1 MFLNPTIKDVA
12 REANVS
18 IATVSRI
25 INGLPGYSED
35 TKKKVEKA
43 IVTLGYQPNA
53 IARGLINKR
62 TQTIGVLFPEVSG
75 MLSSEVLEGVEN
87 AAHNGGFSVIVCNT
101 ASSGKR
107 TVKYLRLLQ
116 EKRVDG
122 IIFASENVKEEYY
135 KIFQEMKVPV
145 VLVSTAS
152 SHELPFVRV
161 NDYEAAFQA
170 TEYLIK
176 KGHKQIGMI
185 GGSLEDPI
193 AGVPRMEGFQEAI
206 QKHNLSFTENHL
218 ITNEGYRFKD
228 GKESLPLLI
237 EKFPGMTAVFAASDE
252 MAIGAMSAA
261 HQRGIKVPE
270 ELSIIGYDN
279 LKIAEM
285 CYPALTT
292 VSQPLKEM
300 GQAAGEILVK
310 MIKGEKKEAESLYMP
325 FAIVERQSV
334 SEPQKK

>member
-1 MFLNPTIKDVA
+1 MNPTIKDVA
-12 REANVS
+12 KYANVS

-25 INGLPGYSED
+25 VNGLPGYTED
-35 TKKKVEKA
+35 TKKKVQEA
-43 IVTLGYQPNA
+43 IEALGYQPNA

-87 AAHNGGFSVIVCNT
+87 AAHDGGFSVIVCNT
-101 ASSGKR
+101 TSSGKR

-122 IIFASENVKEEYY
+122 IIFASENVKEEYN
-135 KIFQEMKVPV
+135 KIFQEMQVPV
-145 VLVSTAS
+145 VFVSTAS
-152 SHELPFVRV
+152 QFDLPFVRV
-161 NDYEAAFQA
+161 DDYEGAFCA
-170 TEYLIK
+170 TEYLIQ
-176 KGHKQIGMI
+176 KGHEQIGMI
-185 GGSLEDPI
+185 GGSFDDPI
-193 AGVPRMEGFQEAI
+193 AGVPRMKGFQDALE
-206 QKHNLSFTENHL
+206 KYGLDFTDQHM
-218 ITNEGYRFKD
+218 ISNEGYRFQN

-237 EKFPGMTAVFAASDE
+237 DNLPRMTAVFAASDE
-252 MAIGAMSAA
+252 MAIGAMAAA
-261 HQRGIKVPE
+261 HQLGIRVPE

-300 GQAAGEILVK
+300 GQSAGEILVK
-310 MIKGEKKEAESLYMP
+310 LIKGKEKEAESRYMP
-325 FAIVERQSV
+325 FTIVERQSV
-334 SEPQKK
+334 RDLRKK

>member
-1 MFLNPTIKDVA
+1 LNPTIKDVA
-12 REANVS
+12 KQANVS

-35 TKKKVEKA
+35 TKKKVQEA
-43 IVTLGYQPNA
+43 IETLGYQPNA

-87 AAHNGGFSVIVCNT
+87 AAHDGGFSVIVCNT
-101 ASSGKR
+101 TSSGKR

-122 IIFASENVKEEYY
+122 IIFASENVKEEYF

-152 SHELPFVRV
+152 SNYDLPFVRV
-161 NDYEAAFQA
+161 NDYEGAFQA
-170 TEYLIK
+170 TEYLIN

-185 GGSLEDPI
+185 GGSKLDPI
-193 AGVPRMEGFQEAI
+193 AGVPRMKGFEEAL
-206 QKHNLSFTENHL
+206 QKHNLAFSEDHVT
-218 ITNEGYRFKD
+218 TNEGYRFQN
-228 GKESLPLLI
+228 GKESLPVLL
-237 EKFPGMTAVFAASDE
+237 KQLPNMTALFAASDE

-261 HQRGIKVPE
+261 HQLGIKVPE

-292 VSQPLKEM
+292 VSQPLKDM
-300 GQAAGEILVK
+300 GQTAGEILVK
-310 MIKGEKKEAESLYMP
+310 LIKGEEKEAESRYMP
-325 FAIVERQSV
+325 FTITERQSV
-334 SEPQKK
+334 CDLHDK

>member
-1 MFLNPTIKDVA
+1 LNPTIKDVA
-12 REANVS
+12 KYANVS

-25 INGLPGYSED
+25 VNGLPGYSED
-35 TKKKVEKA
+35 TKKKVQEA
-43 IVTLGYQPNA
+43 IEALGYQPNA

-87 AAHNGGFSVIVCNT
+87 AAHDGGFSVIVCNT
-101 ASSGKR
+101 TSSGKR

-122 IIFASENVKEEYY
+122 IIFASEDVKEEYY

-152 SHELPFVRV
+152 SNYDLPFVRV
-161 NDYEAAFQA
+161 NDFEGALQA

-176 KGHKQIGMI
+176 NGHKQIGMI
-185 GGSLEDPI
+185 GGSKSDPI
-193 AGVPRMEGFQEAI
+193 AGIPRMKGFEEAL
-206 QKHNLSFTENHL
+206 QKHNLAFSENHVT
-218 ITNEGYRFKD
+218 TNEGYRFQN
-228 GKESLPLLI
+228 GKESLPVLL
-237 EKFPGMTAVFAASDE
+237 KKLPDMTALFAASDE

-261 HQRGIKVPE
+261 LQLGIKVPE

-292 VSQPLKEM
+292 VSQPLKDM
-300 GQAAGEILVK
+300 GQTAGDILVK
-310 MIKGEKKEAESLYMP
+310 LIKGEEKEAESRYMP
-325 FAIVERQSV
+325 FTIVERQSV
-334 SEPQKK
+334 CDLHDK

>member
-1 MFLNPTIKDVA
+1 LNPTIKDVA
-12 REANVS
+12 KYANVS

-25 INGLPGYSED
+25 VNGLPGYSED
-35 TKKKVEKA
+35 TKKKVQEA
-43 IVTLGYQPNA
+43 IEALGYQPNA

-87 AAHNGGFSVIVCNT
+87 AAHDGGFSVIVCNT
-101 ASSGKR
+101 TSSGKR

-122 IIFASENVKEEYY
+122 IIFASEDVKEEYY

-152 SHELPFVRV
+152 SNYDLPFVRV
-161 NDYEAAFQA
+161 NDFEGAFQA

-176 KGHKQIGMI
+176 NGHKQIGMI
-185 GGSLEDPI
+185 GGSKSDPI
-193 AGVPRMEGFQEAI
+193 AGIPRMKGFEEAL
-206 QKHNLSFTENHL
+206 QKHNLALSENNVT
-218 ITNEGYRFKD
+218 TNEGYRFQN
-228 GKESLPLLI
+228 GKESLPVLLK
-237 EKFPGMTAVFAASDE
+237 ELPDMTALFAASDE

-261 HQRGIKVPE
+261 HQLGIKVPE

-292 VSQPLKEM
+292 VSQPLKDM
-300 GQAAGEILVK
+300 GQTAGEILVK
-310 MIKGEKKEAESLYMP
+310 LIKGEEKEAESRYMP
-325 FAIVERQSV
+325 FTIVERQSV
-334 SEPQKK
+334 CDLNDK

>member
-1 MFLNPTIKDVA
+1 MNPTIKDVA
-12 REANVS
+12 RHANVS

-35 TKKKVEKA
+35 TKKKVEEA
-43 IVTLGYQPNA
+43 IEALGYQPNA

-87 AAHNGGFSVIVCNT
+87 AAHDGGFSVIVCNT

-122 IIFASENVKEEYY
+122 IIFASEDVTEEYY

-152 SHELPFVRV
+152 HYELPFVRV
-161 NDYEAAFQA
+161 NDFEGAFQA
-170 TEYLIK
+170 TEYLIN
-176 KGHKQIGMI
+176 KGHKKIGMI
-185 GGSLEDPI
+185 GGSVNDPI
-193 AGVPRMEGFQEAI
+193 AGVPRMKGFEEALLA
-206 QKHNLSFTENHL
+206 HELPFSANH
-218 ITNEGYRFKD
+218 ITTNEGYRFQN
-228 GKESLPLLI
+228 GKESLPILL
-237 EKFPGMTAVFAASDE
+237 EHLPEMTALFAASDE

-261 HQRGIKVPE
+261 HQLGIKVPE

-292 VSQPLKEM
+292 VSQPLKDM
-300 GQAAGEILVK
+300 GQTAGDILVK
-310 MIKGEKKEAESLYMP
+310 LIKGKEKEAESRYMP
-325 FAIVERQSV
+325 FSIVERQSV
-334 SEPQKK
+334 SESRDK

>member
-1 MFLNPTIKDVA
+1 LNPTIKDVA
-12 REANVS
+12 KYANVS

-25 INGLPGYSED
+25 VNGLPGYTED
-35 TKKKVEKA
+35 TKKKVQEA
-43 IVTLGYQPNA
+43 IEALGYQPNA

-87 AAHNGGFSVIVCNT
+87 AAHDGGFSVIVCNT
-101 ASSGKR
+101 TSSGKR

-135 KIFQEMKVPV
+135 KIFQEMQVPV

-152 SHELPFVRV
+152 QFDLPFVRV
-161 NDYEAAFQA
+161 NDYEGAFQA
-170 TEYLIK
+170 TEYLIQ

-185 GGSLEDPI
+185 GGSFQDPI
-193 AGVPRMEGFQEAI
+193 AGVPRMNGFQDALK
-206 QKHNLSFTENHL
+206 KHGLDFSENHM
-218 ITNEGYRFKD
+218 TSNEGYRFQNGKD
-228 GKESLPLLI
+228 SLPVLL
-237 EKFPGMTAVFAASDE
+237 EKLPEMTALFAASDE
-252 MAIGAMSAA
+252 MAIGAMAAA
-261 HQRGIKVPE
+261 HKLGIRVPE

-285 CYPALTT
+285 CYPPLTT

-300 GQAAGEILVK
+300 GQSAGQILVK
-310 MIKGEKKEAESLYMP
+310 LIKGKEKEAESRYMP
-325 FAIVERQSV
+325 FTIVERQSV
-334 SEPQKK
+334 SDLRKE

>member
-1 MFLNPTIKDVA
+1 MNPTIKDVA
-12 REANVS
+12 KYANVS

-25 INGLPGYSED
+25 VNGLPGYTED
-35 TKKKVEKA
+35 TKKKVQEA
-43 IVTLGYQPNA
+43 IEALGYQPNA

-87 AAHNGGFSVIVCNT
+87 AAHDGGFSVIVCNT
-101 ASSGKR
+101 TSSGKR

-135 KIFQEMKVPV
+135 KIFQEMQVPV

-152 SHELPFVRV
+152 QFNLPFVRV
-161 NDYEAAFQA
+161 DDYEGAFRA
-170 TEYLIK
+170 TEYLIQ

-185 GGSLEDPI
+185 GGSFEDPI
-193 AGVPRMEGFQEAI
+193 AGVPRMKGFQDALE
-206 QKHNLSFTENHL
+206 KHGLDFTDQQM
-218 ITNEGYRFKD
+218 TSNEGYRFQN
-228 GKESLPLLI
+228 GKESLPLLLD
-237 EKFPGMTAVFAASDE
+237 KLPLMTAVFAASDE
-252 MAIGAMSAA
+252 MAIGAMAAA
-261 HQRGIKVPE
+261 HQLGIRVPE

-300 GQAAGEILVK
+300 GQSAGEILVK
-310 MIKGEKKEAESLYMP
+310 LIKGKEKEAESRYMP
-325 FAIVERQSV
+325 FTIVERQSV
-334 SEPQKK
+334 RDLRKK

>member
-1 MFLNPTIKDVA
+1 LNPTIKDVA
-12 REANVS
+12 KYADVS

-25 INGLPGYSED
+25 VNGLPGYSED
-35 TKKKVEKA
+35 TKKKVQEA
-43 IVTLGYQPNA
+43 IEALGYQPNA

-87 AAHNGGFSVIVCNT
+87 AAHDGGFSVIVCNT
-101 ASSGKR
+101 TSSGKR

-122 IIFASENVKEEYY
+122 IIFASEDVKEEYY

-152 SHELPFVRV
+152 SNYDLPFVRV
-161 NDYEAAFQA
+161 NDFEGAFQA
-170 TEYLIK
+170 TEHLIK

-185 GGSLEDPI
+185 GGSKSDPI
-193 AGVPRMEGFQEAI
+193 AGVPRMKGFKEAL
-206 QKHNLSFTENHL
+206 QKHSLNFSEKHIT
-218 ITNEGYRFKD
+218 TNEGYRFQN
-228 GKESLPLLI
+228 GKESLPVLL
-237 EKFPGMTAVFAASDE
+237 KQLPNMTALFAASDE

-261 HQRGIKVPE
+261 HQLGIKVPE

-292 VSQPLKEM
+292 VSQPLKDM
-300 GQAAGEILVK
+300 GQTAGEILVK
-310 MIKGEKKEAESLYMP
+310 LIKGEEKEAESRYMP
-325 FAIVERQSV
+325 FTIVERQSV
-334 SEPQKK
+334 CDLGDK

>member
-1 MFLNPTIKDVA
+1 LNPTIKDVA
-12 REANVS
+12 KYANVS

-25 INGLPGYSED
+25 VNGLPGYTED
-35 TKKKVEKA
+35 TKKKVQEA
-43 IVTLGYQPNA
+43 IEALGYQPNA

-87 AAHNGGFSVIVCNT
+87 AAHDGGFSVIVCNT
-101 ASSGKR
+101 TSSGKR

-135 KIFQEMKVPV
+135 KIFQEMQVPV

-152 SHELPFVRV
+152 QFDLPFVRV
-161 NDYEAAFQA
+161 DDYEGAFRA
-170 TEYLIK
+170 TEYLIQ

-185 GGSLEDPI
+185 GGSFDDPI
-193 AGVPRMEGFQEAI
+193 AGVPRMKGFQNALE
-206 QKHNLSFTENHL
+206 KHGLDFTDQHM
-218 ITNEGYRFKD
+218 TSNEGYRFQN
-228 GKESLPLLI
+228 GKESLPLLLD
-237 EKFPGMTAVFAASDE
+237 KLPRMTAVFAASDE
-252 MAIGAMSAA
+252 MAIGAMAAA
-261 HQRGIKVPE
+261 HQLGIRVPE

-300 GQAAGEILVK
+300 GQSAGEILVK
-310 MIKGEKKEAESLYMP
+310 LIKGKEKEAESRYMP
-325 FAIVERQSV
+325 FTIVERQSV
-334 SEPQKK
+334 RDLRKK

>member
-1 MFLNPTIKDVA
+1 LNPTIKDVA
-12 REANVS
+12 KYANVS

-25 INGLPGYSED
+25 VNGLPGYSED
-35 TKKKVEKA
+35 TKKKVQEA
-43 IVTLGYQPNA
+43 IEALGYQPNA

-75 MLSSEVLEGVEN
+75 MLSSEVLEGVES
-87 AAHNGGFSVIVCNT
+87 AAHDGGFSVIVCNT
-101 ASSGKR
+101 TSSGKR

-122 IIFASENVKEEYY
+122 IIFASEDVKEEYY

-152 SHELPFVRV
+152 SNYDLPFVRV
-161 NDYEAAFQA
+161 NDFKGAFHA

-185 GGSLEDPI
+185 GGSKSDPI
-193 AGVPRMEGFQEAI
+193 AGIPRMNGFKEAL
-206 QKHNLSFTENHL
+206 QKHNLAFSENHL
-218 ITNEGYRFKD
+218 TTNEGYRFQN
-228 GKESLPLLI
+228 GKESLPVLL
-237 EKFPGMTAVFAASDE
+237 KQLPHMTALFAASDE

-261 HQRGIKVPE
+261 HQLGIKVPE

-292 VSQPLKEM
+292 VSQPLKDM
-300 GQAAGEILVK
+300 GQTAGQILVK
-310 MIKGEKKEAESLYMP
+310 LIKGEEKEAESRYMP
-325 FAIVERQSV
+325 FTIVERQSV
-334 SEPQKK
+334 CNIHDK

>member
-1 MFLNPTIKDVA
+1 MNPTIKDVA
-12 REANVS
+12 KHANVS

-25 INGLPGYSED
+25 VNGLPGYSEE
-35 TKKKVEKA
+35 TKKKVQQSIEA
-43 IVTLGYQPNA
+43 LGYQPNA

-87 AAHNGGFSVIVCNT
+87 AAHDGGFSVIVCNT
-101 ASSGKR
+101 TSSGKR

-122 IIFASENVKEEYY
+122 IIFASEDVKEEYY
-135 KIFQEMKVPV
+135 KIFQEMQVPV

-152 SHELPFVRV
+152 THYKLPFVRV
-161 NDYEAAFQA
+161 NDYEGAYEA
-170 TEYLIK
+170 TEYLIQ
-176 KGHKQIGMI
+176 KGHTEIGMI
-185 GGSLEDPI
+185 GGSHHDPI
-193 AGVPRMEGFQEAI
+193 AGVPRMQGFKEAL
-206 QKHNLSFTENHL
+206 QKHGLPFSDNHVT
-218 ITNEGYRFKD
+218 TNEGYRFQN
-228 GKESLPLLI
+228 GKESLPLLL
-237 EKFPGMTAVFAASDE
+237 KKLPQMTALFAASDE

-261 HQRGIKVPE
+261 HELGIKVPQ

-292 VSQPLKEM
+292 VSQPLKDM
-300 GQAAGEILVK
+300 GQTAGEILVNL
-310 MIKGEKKEAESLYMP
+310 IKGEQKEAESRYMP
-325 FAIVERQSV
+325 FSIIERQSV
-334 SEPQKK
+334 SDLNDK

>member
-1 MFLNPTIKDVA
+1 LNPTIKDVA
-12 REANVS
+12 KLANVS

-25 INGLPGYSED
+25 VNGLPGYTED
-35 TKKKVEKA
+35 TKKKVQEA
-43 IVTLGYQPNA
+43 IEVLGYQPNA

-87 AAHNGGFSVIVCNT
+87 AAHDGGFSVIVCNT

-122 IIFASENVKEEYY
+122 IIFASENVNEEYY

-152 SHELPFVRV
+152 SFNLPFVRV
-161 NDYEAAFQA
+161 NDYEGAFRA
-170 TEYLIK
+170 TEYLIE
-176 KGHKQIGMI
+176 KGHKCIGMI
-185 GGSLEDPI
+185 GGSYHDPI
-193 AGVPRMEGFQEAI
+193 AGVPRMNGFKDALE
-206 QKHNLSFTENHL
+206 KHSRSFSDEHV
-218 ITNEGYRFKD
+218 ISNEGYRFQN
-228 GKESLPLLI
+228 GKESLPVLL
-237 EKFPGMTAVFAASDE
+237 KKLPNMTALFAASDE
-252 MAIGAMSAA
+252 MAIGAMAAA
-261 HQRGIKVPE
+261 HQLGIKVPE

-285 CYPALTT
+285 CYPSLTT

-300 GQAAGEILVK
+300 GQSAGEILVNLITGK
-310 MIKGEKKEAESLYMP
+310 QKEAESRYMP
-325 FAIVERQSV
+325 FTIVERQSV
-334 SEPQKK
+334 SDLRKM

>member
-1 MFLNPTIKDVA
+1 LNPTIKDVA
-12 REANVS
+12 KHANVS

-25 INGLPGYSED
+25 VNGLPGYSEE
-35 TKKKVEKA
+35 TKKKVQESIEA
-43 IVTLGYQPNA
+43 LGYQPNA

-87 AAHNGGFSVIVCNT
+87 AAHDGGFSVIVCNT
-101 ASSGKR
+101 TSSGKR

-122 IIFASENVKEEYY
+122 IIFASEDVKKEYY
-135 KIFQEMKVPV
+135 KIFEEMKVPV

-152 SHELPFVRV
+152 SQYDLPYVRV
-161 NDYEAAFQA
+161 NDYEGAYKA
-170 TEYLIK
+170 TEYLIQ
-176 KGHKQIGMI
+176 KGHEEIGMI
-185 GGSLEDPI
+185 GGSYQDPI
-193 AGVPRMEGFQEAI
+193 AGIPRMQGFKDAL
-206 QKHNLSFTENHL
+206 QKHGLPFSDDHL
-218 ITNEGYRFKD
+218 TTNEGYRFQN
-228 GKESLPLLI
+228 GKESLPLLL
-237 EKFPGMTAVFAASDE
+237 KKLPNMTALFAASDE

-261 HQRGIKVPE
+261 HQLGVKVPE

-292 VSQPLKEM
+292 VSQPLKDM
-300 GQAAGEILVK
+300 GQTAGEILVNL
-310 MIKGEKKEAESLYMP
+310 IKGEKKEAESRYMP
-325 FAIVERQSV
+325 FSIVERQSV
-334 SEPQKK
+334 SDLRDK

>member
-1 MFLNPTIKDVA
+1 MNPTIKDVA
-12 REANVS
+12 KHANVS

-25 INGLPGYSED
+25 VNGLSGYSEE
-35 TKKKVEKA
+35 TKKKVQESIEA
-43 IVTLGYQPNA
+43 LGYQPNA

-87 AAHNGGFSVIVCNT
+87 AAHDGGFSVIVCNT

-122 IIFASENVKEEYY
+122 IIFASEDVKKEYY
-135 KIFQEMKVPV
+135 KIFEEMKIPV

-152 SHELPFVRV
+152 TQYDLPYVRV
-161 NDYEAAFQA
+161 NDYEGAFKA
-170 TEYLIK
+170 TEYLIE
-176 KGHKQIGMI
+176 KGHEEIGMI
-185 GGSLEDPI
+185 GGSYQDPI
-193 AGVPRMEGFQEAI
+193 AGIPRMQGFKDAL
-206 QKHNLSFTENHL
+206 QKHGLPFSDDHL
-218 ITNEGYRFKD
+218 TTNEGYRFQN
-228 GKESLPLLI
+228 GKESLPLLL
-237 EKFPGMTAVFAASDE
+237 KKLPNMTALFAASDE

-261 HQRGIKVPE
+261 HQLGVKVPE

-292 VSQPLKEM
+292 VSQPLKDM
-300 GQAAGEILVK
+300 GQTAGEILVNL
-310 MIKGEKKEAESLYMP
+310 IKGEKKEAESRYMP
-325 FAIVERQSV
+325 FSIVERQSV
-334 SEPQKK
+334 SDLRDK

>member
-1 MFLNPTIKDVA
+1 LNPTIKDVA
-12 REANVS
+12 KYANVS

-25 INGLPGYSED
+25 VNGLPGYSED
-35 TKKKVEKA
+35 TKKKVQEA
-43 IVTLGYQPNA
+43 IEALGYQPNA

-87 AAHNGGFSVIVCNT
+87 AAHDGGFSVIVCNT
-101 ASSGKR
+101 TSSGKR

-122 IIFASENVKEEYY
+122 IIFASEDVKEEYY

-152 SHELPFVRV
+152 SNYDLPFVRV
-161 NDYEAAFQA
+161 NDFEGAFQA
-170 TEYLIK
+170 TEHLIK

-185 GGSLEDPI
+185 GGSKNDPI
-193 AGVPRMEGFQEAI
+193 AGVPRMRGFKEAL
-206 QKHNLSFTENHL
+206 QKHSLAFSEKNIT
-218 ITNEGYRFKD
+218 TNEGYRFQN
-228 GKESLPLLI
+228 GKESLPVLL
-237 EKFPGMTAVFAASDE
+237 KQLPNMTAIFAASDE

-261 HQRGIKVPE
+261 HQLGIKVPE

-292 VSQPLKEM
+292 VSQPLKDM
-300 GQAAGEILVK
+300 GQTAGEILVK
-310 MIKGEKKEAESLYMP
+310 LIKGEEKEAKSQYMP
-325 FAIVERQSV
+325 FTIVERQSV
-334 SEPQKK
+334 CDLRDK

>member
-1 MFLNPTIKDVA
+1 LNPTIKDVA
-12 REANVS
+12 KQANVS

-35 TKKKVEKA
+35 TKKKVQEA
-43 IVTLGYQPNA
+43 IETLGYQPNA

-87 AAHNGGFSVIVCNT
+87 AAHDGGFSVIVCNT

-122 IIFASENVKEEYY
+122 IIFASEDVKEEYY

-152 SHELPFVRV
+152 SNYDLPFVRV
-161 NDYEAAFQA
+161 NDFEGAFQA
-170 TEYLIK
+170 TEYLIN
-176 KGHKQIGMI
+176 KGHEQIGMI
-185 GGSLEDPI
+185 GGRNQDPI
-193 AGVPRMEGFQEAI
+193 AGVPRMKGFEEAL
-206 QKHNLSFTENHL
+206 QKHNLAFSEDHVT
-218 ITNEGYRFKD
+218 TNEGYRFQN
-228 GKESLPLLI
+228 GKESLPVLL
-237 EKFPGMTAVFAASDE
+237 KQLPNMTALFAASDE

-261 HQRGIKVPE
+261 HQLGIKVPE

-292 VSQPLKEM
+292 VSQPLKDM
-300 GQAAGEILVK
+300 GQTAGEILVK
-310 MIKGEKKEAESLYMP
+310 LIKGDEKEAESRYMP
-325 FAIVERQSV
+325 FTITERQSV
-334 SEPQKK
+334 CDLHDK

>member
-1 MFLNPTIKDVA
+1 MNPTIKDVA
-12 REANVS
+12 KHANVS

-25 INGLPGYSED
+25 VNGLPGYSEE
-35 TKKKVEKA
+35 TKKKVQESIEA
-43 IVTLGYQPNA
+43 LGYQPNA

-87 AAHNGGFSVIVCNT
+87 AAHDGGFSVIVCNT
-101 ASSGKR
+101 TSSGKR

-122 IIFASENVKEEYY
+122 IIFASEDVKKEYY
-135 KIFQEMKVPV
+135 KIFEEMKVPV

-152 SHELPFVRV
+152 SQYDLPYVRV
-161 NDYEAAFQA
+161 NDYEGAYKA
-170 TEYLIK
+170 TEYLIQ
-176 KGHKQIGMI
+176 KGHEEIGMI
-185 GGSLEDPI
+185 GGSYQDPI
-193 AGVPRMEGFQEAI
+193 AGIPRMQGFKDAL
-206 QKHNLSFTENHL
+206 QKHGLPFSDDHL
-218 ITNEGYRFKD
+218 TTNEGYRFQN
-228 GKESLPLLI
+228 GKESLPLLL
-237 EKFPGMTAVFAASDE
+237 KKLPNMTALFAASDE

-261 HQRGIKVPE
+261 HQLGVKVPE

-292 VSQPLKEM
+292 VSQPLKDM
-300 GQAAGEILVK
+300 GQTAGEILVNL
-310 MIKGEKKEAESLYMP
+310 IKGEKKEAESRYMP
-325 FAIVERQSV
+325 FSIVERQSV
-334 SEPQKK
+334 SDLRDK

>member
-1 MFLNPTIKDVA
+1 MNPTIKDVA
-12 REANVS
+12 KHANVS

-25 INGLPGYSED
+25 VNGLPGYSEE
-35 TKKKVEKA
+35 TKKKVQQSIEA
-43 IVTLGYQPNA
+43 LGYQPNA

-87 AAHNGGFSVIVCNT
+87 AAHDGGFSVIVCNT
-101 ASSGKR
+101 TSSGKR

-122 IIFASENVKEEYY
+122 IIFASEDVKEEYY
-135 KIFQEMKVPV
+135 KIFEEMQVPV

-152 SHELPFVRV
+152 THYNLPFVRV
-161 NDYEAAFQA
+161 NDYEGAYKA
-170 TEYLIK
+170 TEYLIQR
-176 KGHKQIGMI
+176 GHKQIGMI
-185 GGSLEDPI
+185 GGSHHDPI
-193 AGVPRMEGFQEAI
+193 AGVPRMQGFQEAL
-206 QKHNLSFTENHL
+206 QKHGLPFSENHVT
-218 ITNEGYRFKD
+218 TNEGYRFQN
-228 GKESLPLLI
+228 GKESLPLLL
-237 EKFPGMTAVFAASDE
+237 KKLPNMTALFAASDE

-261 HQRGIKVPE
+261 HQLGIKVPE

-292 VSQPLKEM
+292 VSQPLKDM
-300 GQAAGEILVK
+300 GQTAGEILVNL
-310 MIKGEKKEAESLYMP
+310 IKGEQKEAESRYMP
-325 FAIVERQSV
+325 FTIIERQSV
-334 SEPQKK
+334 RALNDK

>member
-1 MFLNPTIKDVA
+1 MNPTIKDVA
-12 REANVS
+12 KYANVS

-25 INGLPGYSED
+25 VNGLPGYTED
-35 TKKKVEKA
+35 TKKKVQEA
-43 IVTLGYQPNA
+43 IEALGYQPNA

-87 AAHNGGFSVIVCNT
+87 AAHDGGFSVIVCNT
-101 ASSGKR
+101 TSSGKR

-122 IIFASENVKEEYY
+122 VIFASENVKEEYY
-135 KIFQEMKVPV
+135 KIFQEMQVPV
-145 VLVSTAS
+145 VLVSTGS
-152 SHELPFVRV
+152 QFDLPFVRV
-161 NDYEAAFQA
+161 NDYEGAFRA
-170 TEYLIK
+170 TEYLIQ

-185 GGSLEDPI
+185 GGSFDDPI
-193 AGVPRMEGFQEAI
+193 AGVPRMKGFQDALE
-206 QKHNLSFTENHL
+206 KHGLDFSDQHMTS
-218 ITNEGYRFKD
+218 NEGYRFQN
-228 GKESLPLLI
+228 GKESLPLLL
-237 EKFPGMTAVFAASDE
+237 EKLQHMTALFAASDE
-252 MAIGAMSAA
+252 MAIGAMAAA
-261 HQRGIKVPE
+261 HQLGIRVPE

-300 GQAAGEILVK
+300 GQSAGEILVK
-310 MIKGEKKEAESLYMP
+310 LIKGKEKEAESRFMP
-325 FAIVERQSV
+325 FTIVERQSV
-334 SEPQKK
+334 SDLRTK

>member
-1 MFLNPTIKDVA
+1 MNPTIKDVA
-12 REANVS
+12 KHANVS

-25 INGLPGYSED
+25 VNGLPGYSEE
-35 TKKKVEKA
+35 TKKKVQESIEA
-43 IVTLGYQPNA
+43 LGYQPNA

-87 AAHNGGFSVIVCNT
+87 AAHDGGFSVIVCNT
-101 ASSGKR
+101 TSSGKR

-122 IIFASENVKEEYY
+122 IIFASEDVKKEYY
-135 KIFQEMKVPV
+135 KIFEEMKVPV

-152 SHELPFVRV
+152 SQYDLPYVRV
-161 NDYEAAFQA
+161 NDYEGAYKA
-170 TEYLIK
+170 TEYLIQ
-176 KGHKQIGMI
+176 KGHEEIGMI
-185 GGSLEDPI
+185 GGSYQDPI
-193 AGVPRMEGFQEAI
+193 AGIPRMQGFKDAL
-206 QKHNLSFTENHL
+206 QKHGLPFSDDHL
-218 ITNEGYRFKD
+218 TTNEGYRFQN
-228 GKESLPLLI
+228 GKESLPLLL
-237 EKFPGMTAVFAASDE
+237 KKLPNMTALFAASDE

-261 HQRGIKVPE
+261 HQLGLKVPE

-292 VSQPLKEM
+292 VSQPLKDM
-300 GQAAGEILVK
+300 GQTAGEILVNL
-310 MIKGEKKEAESLYMP
+310 IKGEKKEAESRYMP
-325 FAIVERQSV
+325 FSIVERQSV
-334 SEPQKK
+334 SDLRDK